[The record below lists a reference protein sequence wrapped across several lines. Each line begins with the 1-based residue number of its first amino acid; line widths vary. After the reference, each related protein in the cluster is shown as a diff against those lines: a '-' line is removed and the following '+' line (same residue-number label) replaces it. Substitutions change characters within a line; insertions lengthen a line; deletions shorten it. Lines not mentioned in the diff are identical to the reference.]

1 VSDDAIRLFMLYDF
15 PGNIRELENIIEH
28 AFVMCGGDKLDIE
41 HLPKELREAVMT
53 ASFNKKPTLH
63 DRFKQSEE
71 DIIKDALQRNLGKRS
86 ATAKELGVH
95 TSTLWRKMKQF
106 GLL

>member
-1 VSDDAIRLFMLYDF
+1 
-15 PGNIRELENIIEH
+15 LE
-28 AFVMCGGDKLDIE
+28 IE

-53 ASFNKKPTLH
+53 VSFAKKSSLH
-63 DRFKQSEE
+63 DRFKKTEE
-71 DIIKDALQRNLGKRS
+71 NIIKDALQRNIGKRS

-95 TSTLWRKMKQF
+95 PSTLWRKMKQF